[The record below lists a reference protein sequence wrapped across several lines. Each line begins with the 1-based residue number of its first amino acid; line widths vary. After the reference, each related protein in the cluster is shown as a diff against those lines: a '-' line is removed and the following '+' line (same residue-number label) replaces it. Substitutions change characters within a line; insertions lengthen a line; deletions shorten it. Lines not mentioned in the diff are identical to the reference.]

1 MDLKQAEVVI
11 ERHENGDPVYEQ
23 EYIDA
28 LEVVKEHYAK
38 QSSYWK
44 TEALSAR
51 TALKYSQMYSCTN
64 LQDWKR
70 GKIANLGIKRSAI
83 CKISDFIGNIQ

>member
-1 MDLKQAEVVI
+1 MDLKQAEAVI
-11 ERHENGDPVYEQ
+11 ERHENGDMVYEQ

-28 LEVVKEHYAK
+28 LEVVKDHLAK

-51 TALKYSQMYSCTN
+51 TALKYAQMYSRKS
-64 LQDWKR
+64 LRDWRDEK
-70 GKIANLGIKRSAI
+70 
-83 CKISDFIGNIQ
+83 